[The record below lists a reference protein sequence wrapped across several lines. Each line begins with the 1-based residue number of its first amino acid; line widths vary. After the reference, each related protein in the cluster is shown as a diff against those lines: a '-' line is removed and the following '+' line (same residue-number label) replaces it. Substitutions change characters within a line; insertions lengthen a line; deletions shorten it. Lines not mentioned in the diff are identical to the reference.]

1 MQDTQQD
8 TQPNT
13 HWLDTPL
20 ARVVKMDWERALLI
34 ALIILSIV
42 TRLWDL
48 SYRAWNH
55 DEAIHTHWSWTLY
68 TGRGY
73 QHNPIYHGPLLY
85 HLTALSF
92 VLFGD
97 NDTTAR
103 LPNALFG
110 IVLVALP
117 YFFRKWLGARGWVA
131 TAVMLLISPVVLY
144 YSRFNRHDIYVE
156 LFVVLLALAI
166 WKYFDERREVWLY
179 ASAALLAFS
188 YTAMETTF
196 IFVAIFAVFLC
207 AHFTFHY
214 LRPRVRWSDARLL
227 LFAAILGIPFFGLSV
242 VYFLARTWLTRKK
255 SDAPETL
262 REDYCAIPSF
272 DLSVVL
278 GTFSLPLLTPALF
291 YALNVIWKP
300 AFRADFFPIAAFS
313 DINTLTA
320 IAQTQPDIVWRV
332 LGLTAAMIF
341 LSALIGVWWNARV
354 WTIGAVLFWP
364 IFIVLF
370 TTVFTNGGGFFTGL
384 LGSLGYWLSQQE
396 VMRGGQPGHYYLL
409 VLLPMYEFLPYLVAL
424 AAMAWYW
431 WTYRPARLFIALAWL
446 LWTIVYYLALR
457 GPFNALMLQAGT
469 SAALLDNLTI
479 VFIMLLVPL
488 AFFATY
494 DPDDASSLFP
504 TFLFTWVVGVLII
517 FSWAGEKMPWLT
529 MHLTIPLAFAAGWAL
544 DKLLDA
550 PWRDLVARGAVW
562 LALLVFLAL
571 VAFAAL
577 VFGARPFQ
585 GMTLD
590 QLSATN
596 AFLVS
601 LAMFAFAL
609 AALAYLARRFRA
621 REMTRVLA
629 VACVGVLVAL
639 TIRFAVLAVYINPDV
654 ATETIIYAQGSHD
667 NVIAMQEIEDLSR
680 RLCSQVNVARAQ
692 NIQCDDGKIKVAYD
706 DDSSWPFVW
715 YLRNYRN
722 ALFYGSSPNAM
733 FDAVVVIVGPKNEE
747 AVKPFLGNKYI
758 KRQYKLIWWPLE
770 GYKNLDAERVIG
782 YLTDP
787 QQRADLFNAWF
798 YRRYKESTS
807 QWPYVHHF
815 SFYLRK
821 DVAALLWNYAGQIPP
836 QPTIEDEYD
845 KKTITLAAMRAIGS
859 QSKGNAQ
866 FEFPRNLAFDAQG
879 NFYVVDSDNHR
890 IQKFSASG
898 EFLLAW
904 GTRSPDNVVPPP
916 GTFNQP
922 WGIAVDREGNV
933 YVADTWN
940 HRIQKFDANGKFL
953 TMWGTNGDTRG
964 IAQADPLLFYGPRAI
979 AIDAQGNL
987 FVTDTGNKR
996 VLKFSPNG
1004 APLAQYGGVGADS
1017 GRFLEPVGIAI
1028 DAQGNIFVAD
1038 TWNMRIQKFDANFN
1052 FLAHWSVPV
1061 WESQSVVN
1069 KPYLAVD
1076 VQGNV
1081 FATDPEGSRVMKFS
1095 NDGALLAVF
1104 GVRGTDLAS
1113 FNLPTGL
1120 AFDAQGNLYVADS
1133 GNHRIL
1139 VFSQP

>member
-1 MQDTQQD
+1 MQTTPEQK
-8 TQPNT
+8 
-13 HWLDTPL
+13 HFLDRPL
-20 ARVVKMDWERALLI
+20 SKITWEQSILLALI
-34 ALIILSIV
+34 ALAIL

-48 SYRAWNH
+48 PYRAWNH

-97 NDTTAR
+97 NDFTAR
-103 LPNALFG
+103 LPNAVFG

-117 YFFRKWLGARGWVA
+117 YFFRKWLGTRGWIA
-131 TAVMLLISPVVLY
+131 TSVMLLISPVVLY

-156 LFVVLLALAI
+156 LFTVLIALAI

-196 IFVAIFAVFLC
+196 IFMAIFAVFLC

-214 LRPRVRWSDARLL
+214 LRPRVRWSTARLL
-227 LFAAILGIPFFGLSV
+227 VLASILGIPFFGISV
-242 VYFLARTWLTRKK
+242 VYFMARSWLVKK
-255 SDAPETL
+255 KLDAPETFGD
-262 REDYCAIPSF
+262 DYRAIPSF
-272 DLSVVL
+272 DLAVVL

-291 YALNVIWKP
+291 YALNIVWRRV
-300 AFRADFFPIAAFS
+300 FLTDFFPIAAFT
-313 DINTLTA
+313 DIGTLTA
-320 IAQTQPDIVWRV
+320 IAQSQQDVIWRV
-332 LGLTAAMIF
+332 LGLTAMVLL
-341 LSALIGVWWNARV
+341 LSVLIGMWWNARV

-364 IFIVLF
+364 LFIVFF

-384 LGSLGYWLSQQE
+384 LGSLGYWLSQHE

-409 VLLPMYEFLPYLVAL
+409 VLLPMYEFLPYLVAV
-424 AAMAWYW
+424 ATMAWYW
-431 WTYRPARLFIALAWL
+431 WTYRPARLFLALVWM
-446 LWTIVYYLALR
+446 LWTIVYYIGVRAPLNAMMR
-457 GPFNALMLQAGT
+457 ANAPFMLFDQ
-469 SAALLDNLTI
+469 LTI
-479 VFIMLLVPL
+479 AFIAILVPL

-494 DPDDASSLFP
+494 DPDEPSSLFP
-504 TFLFTWVVGVLII
+504 TFLFTWVVGTLII

-529 MHLTIPLAFAAGWAL
+529 IHLTIPLAFAAGWGL
-544 DKLLDA
+544 DKLLNAD
-550 PWRDLVARGAVW
+550 WRELIARGAVW
-562 LALLVFLAL
+562 LALLVPLAL
-571 VAFAAL
+571 VAFVAL
-577 VFGARPFQ
+577 AFGARPFQ

-596 AFLVS
+596 AFIVS
-601 LAMFAFAL
+601 LIMFAFAL
-609 AALAYLARRFRA
+609 AALTYLARRFTAHEVA
-621 REMTRVLA
+621 RIVA
-629 VACVGVLVAL
+629 VTFVSVLVAL
-639 TIRFAVLAVYINPDV
+639 TIRFAALAVYINPDV

-680 RLCSQVNVARAQ
+680 RLCSQANVAKAQ

-715 YLRNYRN
+715 YLRNYRH
-722 ALFYGSSPNAM
+722 AFFYGSTPNAM

-770 GYKNLDAERVIG
+770 GYKDLSAERVIG

-798 YRRYKESTS
+798 YHRYKESTS
-807 QWPYVHHF
+807 QWPYVHNF

-821 DVAALLWNYAGQIPP
+821 DVAALLWNYAGQVPA
-836 QPTIEDEYD
+836 QPTLADEYE
-845 KKTITLAAMRAIGS
+845 KKFVPLTAVRAFG
-859 QSKGNAQ
+859 QQGFANAQ
-866 FEFPRNLAFDAQG
+866 FNFPRNIAFDAQG

-890 IQKFSASG
+890 IQKFNAQG
-898 EFLLAW
+898 EFVLAW
-904 GTRSPDNVVPPP
+904 GTRSPDNVAPVPS
-916 GTFNQP
+916 TFNQP
-922 WGIAVDREGNV
+922 WGIAVDTAGNV

-964 IAQADPLLFYGPRAI
+964 IAHIDPLLFYGPRAI
-979 AIDAQGNL
+979 AIDAQGNVL
-987 FVTDTGNKR
+987 VTDTGNKR
-996 VLKFSPNG
+996 VLKFSPDG
-1004 APLAQYGGVGADS
+1004 IPLAQYGGVGAES
-1017 GRFLEPVGIAI
+1017 GKFLEPVGIAI
-1028 DAQGNIFVAD
+1028 DAQGNIFIAD
-1038 TWNMRIQKFDANFN
+1038 TWNLRIQKFDANFN
-1052 FLAHWSVPV
+1052 FITQWAVPA

-1076 VQGNV
+1076 AQGHV
-1081 FATDPEGSRVMKFS
+1081 FATDPEMSRVLKFS
-1095 NDGALLAVF
+1095 NDGKLLAVF
-1104 GVRGTDLAS
+1104 GARGADLSS

-1133 GNHRIL
+1133 GNHRIV
-1139 VFSQP
+1139 VFANP